1 MTIHAV
7 LVCFAIAAAG
17 TNESDRAPRDR
28 DAGRGSGP
36 TTPMKPTT
44 TAGMGRE
51 RRLRTTVPIGH
62 AVSCRDRS
70 HQFPSAQHSPSS
82 NSCCLPQPGILPQ
95 VRYPAKTANIFRS
108 TSCSRSPRWCVTA
121 SLINHKS
128 RSPVAD
134 LAFFYLLAS
143 PE

>member
-62 AVSCRDRS
+62 AVSCRT
-70 HQFPSAQHSPSS
+70 PNYVSAQRSPSF